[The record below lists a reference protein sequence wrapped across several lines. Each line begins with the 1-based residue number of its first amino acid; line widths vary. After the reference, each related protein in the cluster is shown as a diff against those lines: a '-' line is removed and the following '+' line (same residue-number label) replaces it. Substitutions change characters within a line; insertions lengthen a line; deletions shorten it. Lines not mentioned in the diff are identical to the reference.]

1 MDILKK
7 LEWRYATKRFD
18 SDKKLNDKQL
28 DLLLDAV
35 NLAPTSYGLQPFE
48 LFVVEASK
56 VREEL
61 KGAAYGQSQVTDAS
75 QVFIFAAN
83 SDLSEKHIDAFVE
96 RTASQRGLSVDSL
109 ADLRSMMVSSIMGKS
124 PEARFQWAARQ
135 AYIALGVLLSTA
147 ASENID
153 ACPMEGFNNVEF
165 DRILGL
171 EQKGLSSVVM
181 ATVGFRSGEDKYG
194 SLPKVRK
201 SRSELVTKI

>member
-1 MDILKK
+1 MDVFKK

-28 DLLLDAV
+28 SLLVDAV
-35 NLAPTSYGLQPFE
+35 NLAPTSYGLQPFA
-48 LFVVEASK
+48 LFVIGDSK

-61 KGAAYGQSQVTDAS
+61 KVAANGQPQVSDAS
-75 QVFIFAAN
+75 QVLVFAVN
-83 SDLSEKHIDAFVE
+83 KELSEKHIEAFVE
-96 RTASQRGLSVDSL
+96 RTAQQRGLKVESL
-109 ADLRSMMVSSIMGKS
+109 DAFRSMMVAAIMAKSS
-124 PEARFQWAARQ
+124 EARFQWAARQ

-153 ACPMEGFNNVEF
+153 ACPMEGFNNAEF

-171 EQKGLSSVVM
+171 EKKGYSSVVM
-181 ATVGFRSGEDKYG
+181 ATVGFRSEEDKYG

-201 SRSELVTKI
+201 SRDELVTFI